1 MITRRSRTPNHEP
14 PNASPKVSIVFS
26 DPENGTRRDG
36 AALIRRGRALLR
48 ELVRGTHDNA
58 KAQRTAL
65 NAFAIRVLA
74 AVIVYGTQIL
84 IARFIGE
91 KDYGIYVFVW
101 SCVLIFGGISSLG
114 FSISIA
120 RFVPEYRERGE
131 TALLRG
137 AITTTRWL
145 PVLIASI
152 GAAAGA
158 AIVYF
163 AGSLIASPYVLP
175 LFLGLICIPAYA
187 MSDGADGVSRAHN
200 WINLALVPIYLV
212 RPLLLLAL
220 MIAAYASGVSIGA
233 DTALYA
239 AVAACWLTAVIQYVL
254 LSLRLKRE
262 IPAGPRAY
270 RIKTWVGVSAP
281 IFLVESF
288 FYLMTHT
295 DVLMLSL
302 LRSPEEVGIYYAAVK
317 TLALVSF
324 VHFAVAAAS
333 AHKFSEYYAR
343 NDHGRLEAFAR
354 NAVHWTFW
362 PSLLGII
369 GLLILGQ
376 PLLSLFGEGFTV
388 AYPVMFVFAIGLLA
402 RAAIGPAERLLNVV
416 GKEGLCAKIYA
427 GAFAF
432 NIAANV
438 LLIPHWGIYGAAAA
452 TSAAYILESILL
464 VWAVKRGLGLSVMLW
479 DKPAPEAETGKPE
492 EAGAA
497 P

>member
-1 MITRRSRTPNHEP
+1 M
-14 PNASPKVSIVFS
+14 SIVFS
-26 DPENGTRRDG
+26 DPKDG
-36 AALIRRGRALLR
+36 ARQGAAALIRRGQALLR
-48 ELVRGTHDNA
+48 ELASGTHDHA
-58 KAQRTAL
+58 RAQRTAL

-84 IARFIGE
+84 IARLLGE

-145 PVLIASI
+145 PVLIATA
-152 GAAAGA
+152 GCALAAA
-158 AIVYF
+158 IIYF
-163 AGSLIASPYVLP
+163 AGDLIASPYVLP

-187 MSDGADGVSRAHN
+187 MSDGSDGVSRAYN
-200 WINLALVPIYLV
+200 WINLALVPIYLF
-212 RPLLLLAL
+212 RPLMLLAV
-220 MIAAYASGVSIGA
+220 MAGAYAAGLPMGA

-239 AVAACWLTAVIQYVL
+239 AVAACWLTALLQYVL

-270 RIKTWVGVSAP
+270 SLKSWVGVSAP

-324 VHFAVAAAS
+324 VQFAVAAAS

-343 NDHGRLEAFAR
+343 NDHDRLEAFAR
-354 NAVHWTFW
+354 NAIHWTFW
-362 PSLLGII
+362 PSLLGVI
-369 GLLILGQ
+369 GLLVLGK

-416 GKEGLCAKIYA
+416 GKQGLCAKIYA

-432 NIAANV
+432 NIGANA

-464 VWAVKRGLGLSVMLW
+464 VWAMKHRLGLNVMLW
-479 DKPAPEAETGKPE
+479 HRPAPQTETKKPE